1 MFEKD
6 CPDESLVITVRD
18 FQNEISIDNRMSV
31 AELQTRIFNSS
42 PIKG

>member
-6 CPDESLVITVRD
+6 CPDESLITVGDLR
-18 FQNEISIDNRMSV
+18 NEISIDNRMSV
-31 AELQTRIFNSS
+31 AELQTRIFNPS